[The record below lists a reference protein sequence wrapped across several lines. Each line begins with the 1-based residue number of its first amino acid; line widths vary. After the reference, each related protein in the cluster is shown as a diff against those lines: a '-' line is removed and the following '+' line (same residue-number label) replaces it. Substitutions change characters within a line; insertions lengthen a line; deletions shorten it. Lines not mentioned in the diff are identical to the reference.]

1 MDKNKNGLL
10 DIEDIRE
17 LYNADKH
24 PDVMSGKR
32 TSDQVL
38 VEFLETF
45 ETQLD
50 LIQGGQRDGQVS
62 LDEFLEY
69 YRNVSCSIDVDEYFC
84 LMINNSWN
92 TKGDADPYQKYN
104 KGWSQD

>member
-24 PDVMSGKR
+24 PDVMSGKG

-50 LIQGGQRDGQVS
+50 LIQGG
-62 LDEFLEY
+62 
-69 YRNVSCSIDVDEYFC
+69 
-84 LMINNSWN
+84 
-92 TKGDADPYQKYN
+92 
-104 KGWSQD
+104 